1 MAGFSLADYETAN
14 STIKRYWS
22 EYPTGRINPVIE
34 EMDLIKGYIFI
45 KTEIYKDY
53 AEPYPTVVDYA
64 YGNVGFYPEN
74 MKKWFVE
81 DTVTS
86 SISRAIKL
94 LTPSESRPSL
104 EDMKRVE
111 HFAEVPFPKKLTE
124 DTPKAEFTSLGEA
137 VGQLGDQIIE
147 GTQSSSSPQC
157 SHGYMLRK
165 EGINSKTDKPFK
177 GFVCSSKDR
186 NFQCRPI
193 WEPVK

>member
-34 EMDLIKGYIFI
+34 EMDLSKGFIFV

-53 AEPYPTVVDYA
+53 DEPYPTVVDYA
-64 YGNVGFYPEN
+64 YGNVAFYPEN

-137 VGQLGDQIIE
+137 VGELGEQIIE

-157 SHGYMLRK
+157 SHGFMLRK

-186 NFQCRPI
+186 NFQCKPI